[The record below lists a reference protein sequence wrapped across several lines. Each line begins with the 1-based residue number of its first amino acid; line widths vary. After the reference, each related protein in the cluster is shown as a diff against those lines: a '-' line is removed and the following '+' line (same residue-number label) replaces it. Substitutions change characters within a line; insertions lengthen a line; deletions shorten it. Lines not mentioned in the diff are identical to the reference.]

1 MALDSKEDKRSW
13 YIRHAAVNLVYI
25 SLWYTF
31 AFSLSVYN
39 KWIFSVS
46 QSSFPYPL
54 FMTSWHMLM
63 QYILS
68 FIGLKLFPKLKT
80 NETMSMKDY
89 GKRIV
94 PCAVA
99 TALDIGLSNLSLKS
113 ITLTFYTMCKSSSL
127 IWVLAF
133 AFVFKLERPSL
144 SMAAIIVIIAVG
156 VVLMVSAETSFI
168 LSGAIQV
175 MSATAAGGLRWSLT
189 QILLQKQKF
198 GLKNPLIILYFLAP
212 VMFGCLILLS
222 LVFESWWDI
231 LHSDYF
237 QYGTLHSLKSCAMI
251 ISPGFLAFGM
261 VLSEF
266 KLIERSS
273 IITMSIAGIFK
284 ELLTIFISSAIFGD
298 TLTPINVTGMC
309 ITIFGICVYNYIKY
323 KQTTN
328 SNQPIDASTG
338 RVVEYDE
345 LHMREQAVESG
356 TNDAIF
362 DAGEVHNEEDEE
374 LARLTST
381 HSHHKVNE

>member
-1 MALDSKEDKRSW
+1 MPLENQDDKRSW
-13 YIRHAAVNLVYI
+13 YFRHALINLIYI

-46 QSSFPYPL
+46 QSSFPFPL

-63 QYILS
+63 QWILS
-68 FIGLKLFPKLKT
+68 FIGLKIFPALKT
-80 NETMSMKDY
+80 NEPMTLLDY
-89 GKRIV
+89 SKRII

-127 IWVLAF
+127 IWVLFF
-133 AFVFKLERPSL
+133 AFLFKLESPSL
-144 SMAAIIVIIAVG
+144 SMAVIIVIIAIG
-156 VVLMVSAETSFI
+156 VVLMVSAETSFV

-189 QILLQKQKF
+189 QILLQKQKY

-212 VMFGCLILLS
+212 VMFACLILLS
-222 LVFESWWDI
+222 VIFESWWDI
-231 LHSDYF
+231 FHSDYF
-237 QYGTLHSLKSCAMI
+237 QFGALHSLKSCLMI

-309 ITIFGICVYNYIKY
+309 ITILGICVYNYIKY
-323 KQTTN
+323 KQVTS
-328 SNQPIDASTG
+328 SNQPIDPSTG
-338 RVVEYDE
+338 RVMEYDE
-345 LHMREQAVESG
+345 LNMRDQAVESG
-356 TNDAIF
+356 SNDAIF
-362 DAGEVHNEEDEE
+362 DIGEADDDDERE
-374 LARLTST
+374 RLTST
-381 HSHHKVNE
+381 QHKASN